1 MGKFRRKYPKKKT
14 IEVLSTSCAQ
24 VVLTPPDP
32 RAKSDFTDNEMKS
45 IVKVLAGLSDTD
57 MRKFIEHTA
66 HGGDEPAG
74 TFTIRGG
81 SFGGNPFA
89 GLAGIDL
96 SGLKDRRPREQPAQ
110 QPAPKPAPQ
119 PAPRP
124 APSPS
129 GVTVGVD
136 SKTGK
141 VYKNVVGLIVVED
154 GKQVIKWL

>member
-1 MGKFRRKYPKKKT
+1 MGKFRRKYPKKH
-14 IEVLSTSCAQ
+14 IEVLNTNGVQ
-24 VVLTPPDP
+24 VVLTPPDS
-32 RAKSDFTDNEMKS
+32 RAKTDFTDSEVKT
-45 IVKVLAGLSDTD
+45 IVSVLAGLNDAD
-57 MRKFIEHTA
+57 MQKFIEHTA

-74 TFTIRGG
+74 TFAIRGG
-81 SFGGNPFA
+81 FGGNPFA
-89 GLAGIDL
+89 GLSGIDL
-96 SGLKDRRPREQPAQ
+96 SGLKDRRPREQPAP
-110 QPAPKPAPQ
+110 QPAPRPAPQ
-119 PAPRP
+119 PAPKQ

>member
-1 MGKFRRKYPKKKT
+1 MGKFRRKYTKKH
-14 IEVLSTSCAQ
+14 IEVLNTNGVQ
-24 VVLTPPDP
+24 VVLTPPDS
-32 RAKSDFTDNEMKS
+32 RAKTDFTDGEVNT
-45 IVKVLAGLSDTD
+45 IVSVLAGLSDAD
-57 MRKFIEHTA
+57 MQKFVEHTA
-66 HGGDEPAG
+66 QGGDEPAG

-89 GLAGIDL
+89 GLSGIDL
-96 SGLKDRRPREQPAQ
+96 SGLKDRRPREQPAP
-110 QPAPKPAPQ
+110 QPAPRPAPQ
-119 PAPRP
+119 PAPKQ

>member
-1 MGKFRRKYPKKKT
+1 MGKFRRKYPKKH
-14 IEVLSTSCAQ
+14 IEVLNANGVQ
-24 VVLTPPDP
+24 VVLTPPDA
-32 RAKSDFTDNEMKS
+32 RAKSDFTDGEVKT
-45 IVKVLAGLSDTD
+45 IVSVLAGLSDSD
-57 MRKFIEHTA
+57 MQRFVEHTA

-81 SFGGNPFA
+81 FGGNPFA

-96 SGLKDRRPREQPAQ
+96 SGLKDRRPREQPA
-110 QPAPKPAPQ
+110 PQ

-124 APSPS
+124 TPQPAPKQTPSPS

-141 VYKNVVGLIVVED
+141 VYNNVVGLIVVED